1 MRADRGDGSLITRL
15 RSPLVVLP
23 FLIFWSTL
31 DRAFAP
37 PLVTVIAAEFG
48 VALSVAG
55 LAITAH
61 ALSYAVL
68 QLMWGPLS
76 TRIGRIRVLT
86 ISTAIAAVANLVSA
100 VAPDAVSFVVARAVS
115 GGAFAA
121 TFAAVLTYYGDTLPL
136 ARRPAAMSNLAIATS
151 LALAFGTLG
160 AAAVAQWASWR
171 LVFGVFAVVT
181 ALLVPAIIGLPD
193 ARGDADERILGQVVR
208 LGRNRWALLI
218 FALTAAE
225 GALLI
230 GVFNLLPVA
239 LQITGETVFVSGLT
253 TAAYGVAVVVTSQ
266 VLKRVV
272 SRIRPWAMMVV
283 GGASAAT
290 AFIILVIA
298 VTPLTVLAAA
308 AAMGVAWAFG
318 HTTLQT
324 WVTDAA
330 SDARAMGMTFFS
342 ISLMLGGA
350 AGAALATLA
359 VEQGALGPLYAGS
372 VLVAAAFGV
381 AAALGRARYRV
392 RDR

>member
-1 MRADRGDGSLITRL
+1 MASRL
-15 RSPLVVLP
+15 RSPLIVLP

-37 PLVTVIAAEFG
+37 PLVTVIAADFA

-61 ALSYAVL
+61 ALAYAAL

-86 ISTAIAAVANLVSA
+86 ISTAIAAAANLASA
-100 VAPDAVSFVVARAVS
+100 IAPDAVWFVAARTVS

-136 ARRPAAMSNLAIATS
+136 RRRPAAMSTLAIATS
-151 LALAFGTLG
+151 LALAVGTLG
-160 AAAVAQWASWR
+160 AAAVTQWASWR
-171 LVFGVFAVVT
+171 LVFGVFGVVT
-181 ALLVPAIIGLPD
+181 ALLIPAIAGLPD
-193 ARGDADERILGQVVR
+193 ARGDADERILGQIAR
-208 LGRNRWALLI
+208 LARNRWALMI
-218 FALTAAE
+218 FVLTAAE

-239 LQITGETVFVSGLT
+239 LQHTGETVFVSGLT
-253 TAAYGVAVVVTSQ
+253 TAAYGVAVVATSF
-266 VLKRVV
+266 VLRRVV
-272 SRIRPWAMMVV
+272 ARIPPWVMMIV
-283 GGASAAT
+283 GGGSAAV
-290 AFIILVIA
+290 AFVLLAIA
-298 VTPLTVLAAA
+298 VTPFTVLAAA
-308 AAMGVAWAFG
+308 AAMGIAWAFG

-330 SDARAMGMTFFS
+330 SGSRAMGMTFFS

-350 AGAALATLA
+350 AGAALATFA
-359 VEQGALGPLYAGS
+359 VERELLVPLYGGA
-372 VLVAAAFGV
+372 VLVAAAFGAV
-381 AAALGRARYRV
+381 AALGRARYRV
-392 RDR
+392 IGG

>member
-1 MRADRGDGSLITRL
+1 MASRL
-15 RSPLVVLP
+15 RSPLIVLP

-37 PLVTVIAAEFG
+37 PLVTVIAADFD

-61 ALSYAVL
+61 ALAYAAL

-76 TRIGRIRVLT
+76 TRVGRIRVLT
-86 ISTAIAAVANLVSA
+86 ISTAIAAAANLASA
-100 VAPDAVSFVVARAVS
+100 LAPDAIWFVTARTIS

-136 ARRPAAMSNLAIATS
+136 ARRPAAMSTLAIATS
-151 LALAFGTLG
+151 LALAVGTLG

-171 LVFGVFAVVT
+171 LVFGVFAVIT
-181 ALLVPAIIGLPD
+181 AMLIPAIAGLAD
-193 ARGDADERILGQVVR
+193 ARGDADERIIGQITR

-218 FALTAAE
+218 FVLTAAE

-239 LQITGETVFVSGLT
+239 LQHTGASVFVSGLT
-253 TAAYGVAVVVTSQ
+253 TAAYGVAVVATSF
-266 VLKRVV
+266 VLRRVV
-272 SRIRPWAMMVV
+272 ARIPPWAMMIV
-283 GGASAAT
+283 GGSSAAL
-290 AFIILVIA
+290 AFVTLAIA
-298 VTPLTVLAAA
+298 VTPLTVLVAA

-330 SDARAMGMTFFS
+330 SDSRAMGMTFFS

-359 VEQGALGPLYAGS
+359 VEREQLVLLFGGAV
-372 VLVAAAFGV
+372 VLAAAFGAV
-381 AAALGRARYRV
+381 AAIGRARYLVSER
-392 RDR
+392 